1 MTKFPLPDR
10 APVPADKWEEVDPY
24 GDAHRLKLGV
34 RLTAGLSLATV
45 ACLALIAI
53 GDRQLR
59 LALAGVLVILVV
71 CMIGVVVG
79 WVRIL
84 KRLARGRGLV
94 AGDPFRPEGIDPN
107 RVSDPKD
114 SEAN

>member
-1 MTKFPLPDR
+1 MVKFPLPDR

-24 GDAHRLKLGV
+24 GDAHRLKLGI
-34 RLTAGLSLATV
+34 RLTVGLSVATV
-45 ACLALIAI
+45 VCLVLIAI

-107 RVSDPKD
+107 GGCGPKD
-114 SEAN
+114 AGAE